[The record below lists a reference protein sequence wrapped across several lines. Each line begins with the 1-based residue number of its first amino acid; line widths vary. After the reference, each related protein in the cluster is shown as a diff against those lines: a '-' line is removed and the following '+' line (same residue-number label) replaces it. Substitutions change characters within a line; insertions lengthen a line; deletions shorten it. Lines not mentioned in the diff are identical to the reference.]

1 MKKMMVIMMM
11 MMMMIDIPGHLRLEM
26 CNCATCGGA
35 FGLRNFSSNLNVQ
48 PNVLSTT
55 YSPKAVL
62 QPNVKRTAQ
71 CHRLYL
77 NCEFTSPSTPHTI
90 AVTVGICVTKAINRL
105 LSALGGVPP
114 RLGQYKSAPSA
125 IPFDAP
131 VTGMDMTTFPTRG
144 PRCIN
149 IGKSNQ

>member
-1 MKKMMVIMMM
+1 MFCALASCSIKIFTLVLQLSQVQLHCTDFRLLNILLCTTVRHSWTFEFGDLLLHKENGDIVMMIKMKKMMMIMMM

-55 YSPKAVL
+55 YSPTAVL

-77 NCEFTSPSTPHTI
+77 NCEFTSPS
-90 AVTVGICVTKAINRL
+90 
-105 LSALGGVPP
+105 
-114 RLGQYKSAPSA
+114 
-125 IPFDAP
+125 
-131 VTGMDMTTFPTRG
+131 
-144 PRCIN
+144 
-149 IGKSNQ
+149 